1 MGGSLVTPRR
11 NVSPTARERGGGQNA
26 ASSTAPTNA
35 LTTDQSAPLVLS
47 TDTPG
52 PAPEAGAPAR
62 PSQLPEA
69 PALAG
74 AGRLK
79 YRDLY
84 ETLAQQLDRLA
95 PGAPLPTERELCEV
109 YGVSRPTVR
118 RALRQLETEQR
129 ILRQQGRGTFAA
141 RPKID
146 LALELTSLSEDML
159 AQGVV
164 PGAKLI
170 DVSRLQADAD
180 IEARLGLEPGGEVLR
195 VERLRLADGDPVAIE
210 VLFVSTARF
219 DGISAALGL
228 GKSFYRLLHTDYG
241 VELASAEE
249 TIEAAAAGPR
259 EAELLEIPPASPV
272 LLLSRRTVDTS
283 GRPTEYVRSV
293 YRADRFRLRSF
304 LERPAASRAPLDRAP
319 ILRLAT
325 AADVPEAARV
335 FVSAWR
341 SAYPGIVDERILA
354 SLDEAEIAAWIHS
367 LMRSPNQATVVAVSG
382 EGRIIGFTRFGED
395 PEDTRRGQVFSL
407 YVDPEEARHGV
418 GRALLL
424 RALDA
429 LAEHNSRVVT
439 LWVFEANAAA
449 VAFYRSLGFVP
460 DGARREEPQ
469 YGAPEVRLVRHAAPI
484 SRPSRTHSSAASP
497 SRQR

>member
-1 MGGSLVTPRR
+1 MTPRR
-11 NVSPTARERGGGQNA
+11 AAPASTSERGGGQA
-26 ASSTAPTNA
+26 AAAGTIPTVASVTDQSTSSG
-35 LTTDQSAPLVLS
+35 LTTDV
-47 TDTPG
+47 PG
-52 PAPEAGAPAR
+52 TAPAAVAPGR
-62 PSQLPEA
+62 PSTLPGVPV
-69 PALAG
+69 PAG
-74 AGRLK
+74 TGRLK

-84 ETLAQQLDRLA
+84 ETLAQQLDRLP
-95 PGAPLPTERELCEV
+95 PGAPLPTERDLCEV
-109 YGVSRPTVR
+109 YAVSRATVR

-129 ILRQQGRGTFAA
+129 IFRQQGRGTFAA

-159 AQGVV
+159 AHGVV

-170 DVSRLQADAD
+170 DVSRLRADAD
-180 IEARLGLEPGGEVLR
+180 IEAQLGLEAGGEVLR

-259 EAELLEIPPASPV
+259 EAELLEIPPGTPV

-304 LERPAASRAPLDRAP
+304 LERPAASRVPLDRAP
-319 ILRLAT
+319 TLRLAS
-325 AADVPEAARV
+325 AADVPEIARV

-354 SLDEAEIAAWIHS
+354 SLDAAEVAAWIHS

-382 EGRIIGFTRFGED
+382 EGGIIGFTRFGED

-407 YVDPEEARHGV
+407 YVDPREARHGV

-449 VAFYRSLGFVP
+449 LAFYRSLGFAP
-460 DGARREEPQ
+460 DGARRVEPQ
-469 YGAPEVRLVRHAAPI
+469 YGTPEIRLVRDGAAVARRSRRPI
-484 SRPSRTHSSAASP
+484 SAPSPAGGR
-497 SRQR
+497 

>member
-1 MGGSLVTPRR
+1 MT
-11 NVSPTARERGGGQNA
+11 
-26 ASSTAPTNA
+26 
-35 LTTDQSAPLVLS
+35 
-47 TDTPG
+47 
-52 PAPEAGAPAR
+52 
-62 PSQLPEA
+62 
-69 PALAG
+69 PALPG

-84 ETLAQQLDRLA
+84 ETLAQQLDGLPA
-95 PGAPLPTERELCEV
+95 GAPLPTERDLCEV
-109 YGVSRPTVR
+109 FGVSRPTVR
-118 RALRQLETEQR
+118 RALRQLEAEQR
-129 ILRQQGRGTFAA
+129 IVRQQGRGTFAA
-141 RPKID
+141 KPKID
-146 LALELTSLSEDML
+146 LALALTSLSEDML
-159 AQGVV
+159 AHGVV

-170 DVSRLQADAD
+170 DVSRLRADAD

-249 TIEAAAAGPR
+249 TIEAVAAGPR
-259 EAELLEIPPASPV
+259 EAKLLGIPAGSPV

-283 GRPTEYVRSV
+283 GQPTEYVRSV

-304 LERPAASRAPLDRAP
+304 LERPAASRAALDRAP
-319 ILRLAT
+319 TLRLA
-325 AADVPEAARV
+325 AEADVPEIARV
-335 FVSAWR
+335 FVAAWR
-341 SAYPGIVDERILA
+341 AAYPGIVDDRVLVA
-354 SLDEAEIAAWIHS
+354 LDETEIATWIRG
-367 LMRSPNQATVVAVSG
+367 LMRSPNQATVVAASRD
-382 EGRIIGFTRFGED
+382 GRIIGFTRFGED
-395 PEDTRRGQVFSL
+395 PEDIRRGQVFSL

-449 VAFYRSLGFVP
+449 LAFYRSLGFVP

-469 YGAPEVRLVRHAAPI
+469 YGAPEIRMVRHAAPI
-484 SRPSRTHSSAASP
+484 GRSPRPHTGAASP
-497 SRQR
+497 SRRR

>member
-1 MGGSLVTPRR
+1 
-11 NVSPTARERGGGQNA
+11 VSSRDDA
-26 ASSTAPTNA
+26 AP
-35 LTTDQSAPLVLS
+35 
-47 TDTPG
+47 
-52 PAPEAGAPAR
+52 PAR
-62 PSQLPEA
+62 PRARRPIATIRAEPRVILQDDQSTPTMLTTQPPSRATKPVALPRSLPSA
-69 PALAG
+69 DSVAAVG
-74 AGRLK
+74 ANRPK
-79 YRDLY
+79 YQELY
-84 ETLAQQLDRLA
+84 EALGRRLDLL
-95 PGAPLPTERELCEV
+95 PSGSPLPTERELCEL

-118 RALRQLETEQR
+118 RALRHLESEQR
-129 ILRQQGRGTFAA
+129 ISRLQGRGTFAA

-146 LALELTSLSEDML
+146 LALALTSLSEDML

-170 DVSRLQADAD
+170 DVSRLRSDAD

-219 DGISAALGL
+219 DGISAGLGL

-249 TIEAAAAGPR
+249 TIEAAAAGRR
-259 EAELLEIPPASPV
+259 EAELLGIPPASPV

-293 YRADRFRLRSF
+293 YRADRFRLRSL

-319 ILRLAT
+319 VMRLAT
-325 AADVPEAARV
+325 ASDVPDIARV
-335 FVSAWR
+335 FVAAWR
-341 SAYPGIVDERILA
+341 SAYPGIVDEHILA
-354 SLDEAEIAAWIHS
+354 ALDEAEVGAWIRS

-407 YVDPEEARHGV
+407 YVDPDDARHGV
-418 GRALLL
+418 GRGLLL

-429 LAEHNSRVVT
+429 LAEHRTRVVT
-439 LWVFEANAAA
+439 LWVFEANAGAI
-449 VAFYRSLGFVP
+449 AFYRALGFVP
-460 DGARREEPQ
+460 DGARRVEPQ
-469 YGAPEVRLVRHAAPI
+469 YGTPEIRLVRDATPLARPAGPQHGPAL
-484 SRPSRTHSSAASP
+484 PSRA
-497 SRQR
+497 R